1 MAKYE
6 YLNDITVKNCHSDL
20 QMSEI
25 TSKYMTQEEK
35 EEVKGH

>member
-20 QMSEI
+20 QMAEI
-25 TSKYMTQEEK
+25 TPKYITQEEK
-35 EEVKGH
+35 EKVKEH